1 MTFEQFMAS
10 ILNENALVRAFETK
24 IDVVQ
29 KLLDHERPAG
39 TVGSFS
45 TSSNAGTEYVTSKT
59 TFYNEQSRKNKKN
72 PYFLKF
78 LKLLK
83 ISCKQ

>member
-1 MTFEQFMAS
+1 MAS

-45 TSSNAGTEYVTSKT
+45 TSSNAGTE
-59 TFYNEQSRKNKKN
+59 QI
-72 PYFLKF
+72 
-78 LKLLK
+78 K
-83 ISCKQ
+83 ICPF

>member
-45 TSSNAGTEYVTSKT
+45 TSSNAGTELIKICPFCHTGPEGILDDSL
-59 TFYNEQSRKNKKN
+59 FFFLNK
-72 PYFLKF
+72 
-78 LKLLK
+78 
-83 ISCKQ
+83 

>member
-45 TSSNAGTEYVTSKT
+45 TSSNAGTEQIKICP
-59 TFYNEQSRKNKKN
+59 FL
-72 PYFLKF
+72 PYRP
-78 LKLLK
+78 
-83 ISCKQ
+83 